1 MERLMNEIAVSVSR
15 QFDPPRWC
23 FPVFHGKGR
32 LILLCGLCAGAFL
45 LAVPTGRNAD
55 QVPAP
60 APARVVRVLV
70 APDGDGSPFSPS
82 EIARE
87 AAAHT
92 AMMRSKTDT
101 AGIRNRFE
109 PETAGDGRR
118 PVAVVCDPTRRGFDG
133 PMWRFLLNEPVRPD
147 IDFAHNQTYFGVTV
161 TLPFGG

>member
-1 MERLMNEIAVSVSR
+1 MNEIAVSVSR
-15 QFDPPRWC
+15 QFDPPRLRL
-23 FPVFHGKGR
+23 PVLRGNR
-32 LILLCGLCAGAFL
+32 RSILLCGLCAGAVL

-60 APARVVRVLV
+60 APARVVRALG

-82 EIARE
+82 EITRE
-87 AAAHT
+87 AAARS
-92 AMMRSKTDT
+92 AMMRSKTDS
-101 AGIRNRFE
+101 AGVRNRFE

-118 PVAVVCDPTRRGFDG
+118 QVAVVCDPVRRGFDG

-147 IDFAHNQTYFGVTV
+147 IDLAHNQTYFGVTV